1 MEGEIMK
8 LHDRVQLIHDK
19 AAYKNA
25 GVKFEDTGTIMGE
38 KRCGYF
44 LVYFDGEIFCRD
56 GIWQTTEIDCAVL
69 EEDLEVIG

>member
-1 MEGEIMK
+1 MK

-38 KRCGYF
+38 KRCGCF

>member
-1 MEGEIMK
+1 MK
-8 LHDRVQLIHDK
+8 LHDRVRLIRER
-19 AAYKNA
+19 AAYRNA
-25 GVKFEDTGTIMGE
+25 GVSVGDTGTIMGE
-38 KRCGYF
+38 KRGRYF

>member
-1 MEGEIMK
+1 MK
-8 LHDRVQLIHDK
+8 LHDRVRLIRER

-25 GVKFEDTGTIMGE
+25 GVKVGDTGTIMGE